1 MNILTY
7 TYYAL
12 LGLLFFMGLTA
23 RVTFGNVET
32 VSWPLWIFGGVIY
45 LVAIK
50 HLWRVLQRKLF
61 GDFMIID
68 VAKFVAPPFCAT
80 CFREATETRSAFFIS
95 TGAGPIEKRWT
106 PKLRPVAKLDFSR
119 TAQCEKEQIHETK
132 TQTV

>member
-1 MNILTY
+1 MWL
-7 TYYAL
+7 
-12 LGLLFFMGLTA
+12 
-23 RVTFGNVET
+23 
-32 VSWPLWIFGGVIY
+32 FGGVIY
-45 LVAIK
+45 CIAIK
-50 HLWRVLQRKLF
+50 YLWCVLQRKLF

-95 TGAGPIEKRWT
+95 TGAGQRWT

-119 TAQCEKEQIHETK
+119 TAQCEKEQIDETK